1 MKINLKQRNG
11 ITLIALVITIVVLL
25 ILAGVT
31 IAMLTG
37 ENGILGKATT
47 AKAKS
52 AEEEAREKV
61 SLMLARWKMEKTI
74 NNVDFDKYIADYTE
88 DFQSFGIETITKDE
102 KRDGWYFA
110 QVKVGDKTYYVEILI
125 ENNNAEIKNV
135 LDSLDIITVK
145 ITKEK
150 YTFKDTANITIEA
163 TASSQE
169 ATITELKLT
178 KTGEIN
184 EVTGTTN
191 GNKTTYEIIAG
202 DEYTYTVADSNGKN
216 TSGTI
221 KVEKLDAPTIEVDT
235 TINSITVKVT
245 NNYPSDANVKYKYQ
259 IGDNTASDKSET
271 TYQQT
276 GLTPSTPYAVTV
288 TAYIGSEDN
297 GKNSQAIN
305 GTTLAFEQPTIN
317 ISDITAT
324 SFKINVTNNYPSET
338 TYKYY
343 IKENGSSEW
352 IEQTSNEVT
361 NLKNGAD
368 YNVKVIAYL
377 NNESKT
383 SETTVTT
390 EIDFSNPIN
399 LTGKQIDE
407 SKIEYIYN
415 NGVINEAFGGIEFE
429 NPENNSIAE
438 DRHKY
443 LFCATS
449 TRCDWKN
456 AKIRT
461 KNTIDLSKYESLN
474 AVINCTSYGEG
485 NFGTSFM
492 SSGDINSYIKYKNVN
507 SYVQKIS
514 TNTPYIISC
523 DIDQTG
529 EGYAGLHFTYDKFYV
544 SQLYLVK
551 K

>member
-1 MKINLKQRNG
+1 
-11 ITLIALVITIVVLL
+11 
-25 ILAGVT
+25 
-31 IAMLTG
+31 
-37 ENGILGKATT
+37 
-47 AKAKS
+47 
-52 AEEEAREKV
+52 
-61 SLMLARWKMEKTI
+61 MEKTI

-125 ENNNAEIKNV
+125 ENNNAQIKNV

-150 YTFKDTANITIEA
+150 YTFKDKANITIEA

-178 KTGEIN
+178 KTGETN
-184 EVTGTTN
+184 EVTGTKN
-191 GNKTTYEIIAG
+191 GNKTTYEITAG
-202 DEYTYTVADSNGKN
+202 DEYTYTVADSNSKN

-221 KVEKLDAPTIEVDT
+221 KVEKLDAPTIEVNT

-276 GLTPSTPYAVTV
+276 GLEPDTEYTIVV
-288 TAYIGSEDN
+288 TAYIVSEDN
-297 GKNSQAIN
+297 GKDSQIK
-305 GTTLAFEQPTIN
+305 GKTLASPV
-317 ISDITAT
+317 ISASNITAT
-324 SFKINVTNNYPSET
+324 SFKIDIINKSSSGVIYG
-338 TYKYY
+338 YY
-343 IKENGSSEW
+343 IKENGASEW
-352 IEQTSNEVT
+352 IEQTSDEVT
-361 NLKNGAD
+361 GLESNKC
-368 YNVKVIAYL
+368 YNVKAVATINGKNIDSNVI
-377 NNESKT
+377 N
-383 SETTVTT
+383 VGT
-390 EIDFSNPIN
+390 EDIEVNFSNPTN

-407 SKIEYIYN
+407 NKIEYIYN
-415 NGVINEAFGGIEFE
+415 NGVINETFGGIEFE
-429 NPENNSIAE
+429 NPENNSIAMMTS
-438 DRHKY
+438 RY

-449 TRCDWKN
+449 TRCAWNN
-456 AKIRT
+456 AQIRT

-474 AVINCTSYGEG
+474 AVINCTSYEEG
-485 NFGTSFM
+485 NFGTRFLDS
-492 SSGDINSYIKYKNVN
+492 NNAYIKYKCVN
-507 SYVQKIS
+507 SYEQKIS